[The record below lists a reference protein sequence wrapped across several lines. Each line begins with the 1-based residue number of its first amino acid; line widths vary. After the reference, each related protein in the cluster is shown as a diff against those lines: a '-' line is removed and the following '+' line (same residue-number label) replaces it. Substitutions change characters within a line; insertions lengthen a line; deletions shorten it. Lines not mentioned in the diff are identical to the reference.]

1 MKKLLAAIGMIAMM
15 SSASANETVE
25 LMTRFSTSSVI
36 GQNILQLVNAMN
48 RAQDKYEFKFASIP
62 GAGGESAYA
71 AGFEKAKSGSKIV
84 FISSVSDFTFGKIEF
99 PHRTW
104 NENDLIFVSG
114 LFRSPAAVLVAKDS
128 PINTVE
134 ELVDSIRKK
143 PVAYI
148 ASNVSSRSNVYLAE
162 RFIAHYKLDHVKTLK
177 YGPVPDIAASVVRG
191 EADFTVFSVVD
202 MPSLKPLV
210 MATDRR
216 LETMPEVPT
225 SKEAGIV
232 NMAINPMSFVSV
244 PSRFPELAKDVEGI
258 MQKVCKD
265 KEFLDI
271 VRARKYDVSN
281 ACMNGKEIRAIT
293 ESEYQRIVGNM

>member
-114 LFRSPAAVLVAKDS
+114 LFRSPAAVLVAKDLPQS
-128 PINTVE
+128 IN
-134 ELVDSIRKK
+134 
-143 PVAYI
+143 
-148 ASNVSSRSNVYLAE
+148 SSFN
-162 RFIAHYKLDHVKTLK
+162 
-177 YGPVPDIAASVVRG
+177 
-191 EADFTVFSVVD
+191 
-202 MPSLKPLV
+202 
-210 MATDRR
+210 
-216 LETMPEVPT
+216 
-225 SKEAGIV
+225 
-232 NMAINPMSFVSV
+232 
-244 PSRFPELAKDVEGI
+244 
-258 MQKVCKD
+258 
-265 KEFLDI
+265 
-271 VRARKYDVSN
+271 
-281 ACMNGKEIRAIT
+281 RAI
-293 ESEYQRIVGNM
+293 I